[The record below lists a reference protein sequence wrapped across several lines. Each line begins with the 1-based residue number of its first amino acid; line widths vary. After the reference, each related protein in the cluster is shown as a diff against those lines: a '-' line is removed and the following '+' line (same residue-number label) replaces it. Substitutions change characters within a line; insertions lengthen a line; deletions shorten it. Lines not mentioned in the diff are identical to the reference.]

1 MKNELMIFE
10 RREQAVVSS
19 RNIAERFGKRHQEVL
34 YAIEGRSCD
43 CGGIGCKKCSFRGY
57 QQLGILQEEIN
68 SKSHLSKMFIKS
80 YYTDS
85 MNRTQREYLMNRD
98 GFALLAMGFTGKEAL
113 EWKLKYINAFNQMEA
128 FITER
133 KSSEWLMTRKQGKL
147 IRRAETDT
155 LANLVEYAEA
165 QGSRNMR
172 QKVYTIYSKLVN
184 SLVGIE
190 KGQRDSVPFKTI
202 SVIAFL
208 EDMILHTVD
217 EEMQKG
223 THYKD
228 IYKICKANGEQ
239 IMRFAY
245 LPVLKQSA

>member
-1 MKNELMIFE
+1 MKNDLMIFE
-10 RREQAVVSS
+10 RKEMAVVSS
-19 RNIAERFGKRHQEVL
+19 RVIAERFGKDHRNVTRD
-34 YAIEGRSCD
+34 IENLTAQNCAV
-43 CGGIGCKKCSFRGY
+43 
-57 QQLGILQEEIN
+57 
-68 SKSHLSKMFIKS
+68 KSMFIRSS
-80 YYTDS
+80 YDTDRG
-85 MNRTQREYLMNRD
+85 RTYKEYLMNRD
-98 GFALLAMGFTGKEAL
+98 GFSLLVMGFTGKEAL

-147 IRRAETDT
+147 IRRVETDT

-172 QKVYTIYSKLVN
+172 KNVYTIYSKLVN
-184 SLVGIE
+184 SLVGIQAGDRE
-190 KGQRDSVPFKTI
+190 TAPFKTI

-223 THYKD
+223 THYKE

-245 LPVLKQSA
+245 LPAVRKLSA

>member
-10 RREQAVVSS
+10 RKEHAVVSS
-19 RNIAERFGKRHQEVL
+19 RTVADRFGKTHSEVL
-34 YAIEGRSCD
+34 KTIHGENRGEKHIPGLIDGIRSSAKTPDLYFMRSRYDDTYGRS
-43 CGGIGCKKCSFRGY
+43 
-57 QQLGILQEEIN
+57 QP
-68 SKSHLSKMFIKS
+68 
-80 YYTDS
+80 
-85 MNRTQREYLMNRD
+85 EYLCTRD
-98 GFALLAMGFTGKEAL
+98 GFSLLVMGFTGEYAL
-113 EWKLKYINAFNQMEA
+113 KWKLKYIDAFNQMEA

-172 QKVYTIYSKLVN
+172 KNVYTIYSKLVN

-190 KGQRDSVPFKTI
+190 KGQRDTAPFKTI
-202 SVIAFL
+202 AVIGFL

-223 THYKD
+223 AHYKE
-228 IYKICKANGEQ
+228 IYQICKANGEQ

-245 LPVLKQSA
+245 LPAAPKISA

>member
-1 MKNELMIFE
+1 MKNDLMIFE
-10 RREQAVVSS
+10 RKEMAVVSS
-19 RNIAERFGKRHQEVL
+19 RVIAERFNKRHNNL
-34 YAIEGRSCD
+34 LSSITAITKGLLENKQTPAQYFVKSW
-43 CGGIGCKKCSFRGY
+43 Y
-57 QQLGILQEEIN
+57 TEEQN
-68 SKSHLSKMFIKS
+68 GQT
-80 YYTDS
+80 YP
-85 MNRTQREYLMNRD
+85 EYLCTRD
-98 GFALLAMGFTGKEAL
+98 GFSLLVMGFTGKDAL
-113 EWKLKYINAFNQMEA
+113 EWKVKYINAFNQMEA
-128 FITER
+128 FILER

-172 QKVYTIYSKLVN
+172 KNVYTIYSKLVN

-245 LPVLKQSA
+245 LPAFKIPA

>member
-1 MKNELMIFE
+1 
-10 RREQAVVSS
+10 
-19 RNIAERFGKRHQEVL
+19 
-34 YAIEGRSCD
+34 
-43 CGGIGCKKCSFRGY
+43 
-57 QQLGILQEEIN
+57 
-68 SKSHLSKMFIKS
+68 MFIKS

-184 SLVGIE
+184 SLV
-190 KGQRDSVPFKTI
+190 VNF
-202 SVIAFL
+202 FL
-208 EDMILHTVD
+208 
-217 EEMQKG
+217 
-223 THYKD
+223 
-228 IYKICKANGEQ
+228 N
-239 IMRFAY
+239 
-245 LPVLKQSA
+245 P

>member
-1 MKNELMIFE
+1 MKNDLMIFE
-10 RREQAVVSS
+10 RKEMAVVSS
-19 RNIAERFGKRHQEVL
+19 RVIAERFNKRHNNL
-34 YAIEGRSCD
+34 LSSITAITKGLLENKQTPAQYFVKSW
-43 CGGIGCKKCSFRGY
+43 Y
-57 QQLGILQEEIN
+57 TEEQN
-68 SKSHLSKMFIKS
+68 GQT
-80 YYTDS
+80 YP
-85 MNRTQREYLMNRD
+85 EYLCTRD
-98 GFALLAMGFTGKEAL
+98 GFSLLVMGFTGKDAL
-113 EWKLKYINAFNQMEA
+113 EWKVKYINAFNQMEA
-128 FITER
+128 FILER

-165 QGSRNMR
+165 QGSRNMH
-172 QKVYTIYSKLVN
+172 KNVYTIYSKLVN

-245 LPVLKQSA
+245 LPALKIPA

>member
-1 MKNELMIFE
+1 MKNDLMIFE
-10 RREQAVVSS
+10 HKEHAVVSS
-19 RNIAERFGKRHQEVL
+19 RYVAENFKKQHQHVTQ
-34 YAIEGRSCD
+34 AIEKLIS
-43 CGGIGCKKCSFRGY
+43 
-57 QQLGILQEEIN
+57 EN
-68 SKSHLSKMFIKS
+68 SLVKSMFIRS
-80 YYTDS
+80 YYDTE
-85 MNRTQREYLMNRD
+85 RGKTYKEYLMNRD
-98 GFALLAMGFTGKEAL
+98 GFSLLVMGFTGKEAL

-133 KSSEWLMTRKQGKL
+133 KSSEWLITRKQGKL

-155 LANLVEYAEA
+155 LANLAEYAEA

-172 QKVYTIYSKLVN
+172 SKVYTIYSNLVN
-184 SLVGIE
+184 GLVGI
-190 KGQRDSVPFKTI
+190 KAGQRDIVPFKKI
-202 SVIAFL
+202 YVIAFL

-223 THYKD
+223 THYKE

-245 LPVLKQSA
+245 LAPGATSILSA

>member
-1 MKNELMIFE
+1 MKNDLMIFE
-10 RREQAVVSS
+10 RKEMAVVSS
-19 RNIAERFGKRHQEVL
+19 RYVAENFKKQHQHVTQ
-34 YAIEGRSCD
+34 AIEKLIS
-43 CGGIGCKKCSFRGY
+43 
-57 QQLGILQEEIN
+57 EN
-68 SKSHLSKMFIKS
+68 SLVKSMFIRSHYDTERGKS
-80 YYTDS
+80 YK
-85 MNRTQREYLMNRD
+85 EYLMNRD
-98 GFALLAMGFTGKEAL
+98 GFSLLVMGFTGKEAL

-172 QKVYTIYSKLVN
+172 KNVYTIYSKLVN

-190 KGQRDSVPFKTI
+190 KGQRNSVPFKTI

-217 EEMQKG
+217 EEMRKS
-223 THYKD
+223 THYKE

-245 LPVLKQSA
+245 LPELTA

>member
-1 MKNELMIFE
+1 MT
-10 RREQAVVSS
+10 Q
-19 RNIAERFGKRHQEVL
+19 
-34 YAIEGRSCD
+34 AIEKLIS
-43 CGGIGCKKCSFRGY
+43 
-57 QQLGILQEEIN
+57 EN
-68 SKSHLSKMFIKS
+68 SLVKSMFIRS
-80 YYTDS
+80 YYDTE
-85 MNRTQREYLMNRD
+85 RGKTYKEYLMNRD
-98 GFALLAMGFTGKEAL
+98 GFSLLVMGFTGKEAL
-113 EWKLKYINAFNQMEA
+113 VWKLKYINAFNQMEA

-133 KSSEWLMTRKQGKL
+133 KSSEWLITRKQGKL
-147 IRRAETDT
+147 IRRNETDT
-155 LANLVEYAEA
+155 LANLAEYAEA

-172 QKVYTIYSKLVN
+172 GKVYTIYSNLVN
-184 SLVGIE
+184 SLVGI
-190 KGQRDSVPFKTI
+190 KPGQRDIVPFKTI

-245 LPVLKQSA
+245 LAPGATSMISA

>member
-10 RREQAVVSS
+10 RKEMAVVSS
-19 RNIAERFGKRHQEVL
+19 RIVAERFGKTHSEVL
-34 YAIEGRSCD
+34 KTIHGENRGEKHIPGLIDGIRSSAKTPDLYFMKSRYDDVYGRS
-43 CGGIGCKKCSFRGY
+43 
-57 QQLGILQEEIN
+57 QP
-68 SKSHLSKMFIKS
+68 
-80 YYTDS
+80 
-85 MNRTQREYLMNRD
+85 EYLCTRD
-98 GFALLAMGFTGKEAL
+98 GFSLLAMGFTGKDAL
-113 EWKLKYINAFNQMEA
+113 EWKLKYIDAFNKMEA
-128 FITER
+128 FIAER
-133 KSSEWLMTRKQGKL
+133 KSSEWLITRKQGKL

-172 QKVYTIYSKLVN
+172 KKVYTIYSQMVN
-184 SLVGIE
+184 KLVGIE
-190 KGQRDSVPFKTI
+190 NGQRDTAPFKTI

-217 EEMQKG
+217 EEMRKG
-223 THYKD
+223 THYKE

-245 LPVLKQSA
+245 LPVPQKLSA

>member
-1 MKNELMIFE
+1 MKNDLMIFE
-10 RREQAVVSS
+10 HKEHAVVSS
-19 RNIAERFGKRHQEVL
+19 RYVAENFKKQHQHVTQ
-34 YAIEGRSCD
+34 AIEKLIS
-43 CGGIGCKKCSFRGY
+43 
-57 QQLGILQEEIN
+57 EN
-68 SKSHLSKMFIKS
+68 SLVKSMFIRS
-80 YYTDS
+80 YYDTE
-85 MNRTQREYLMNRD
+85 RGKTYKEYLMNRD
-98 GFALLAMGFTGKEAL
+98 GFSILVMGFTGKEAL
-113 EWKLKYINAFNQMEA
+113 VWKLKYINAFNQMEA

-133 KSSEWLMTRKQGKL
+133 KSSEWLITRKQGKL
-147 IRRAETDT
+147 IRRNETDT
-155 LANLVEYAEA
+155 LANLAEYAEA

-172 QKVYTIYSKLVN
+172 SKVYTIYSNLVN
-184 SLVGIE
+184 SLVGI
-190 KGQRDSVPFKTI
+190 KPGQRDIVPFKTI

-245 LPVLKQSA
+245 LTPGATSMISA

>member
-1 MKNELMIFE
+1 MKNDLMIFE
-10 RREQAVVSS
+10 RKEMAVVSS
-19 RNIAERFGKRHQEVL
+19 RYVAQNFKKQHQHVTQ
-34 YAIEGRSCD
+34 AIEKLTS
-43 CGGIGCKKCSFRGY
+43 
-57 QQLGILQEEIN
+57 EN
-68 SKSHLSKMFIKS
+68 SLVKPMFIRNYYETERGKS
-80 YYTDS
+80 YK
-85 MNRTQREYLMNRD
+85 EYLMNRD
-98 GFALLAMGFTGKEAL
+98 GFSLLVMGFTGKEAL
-113 EWKLKYINAFNQMEA
+113 EWKLKYINAFNQMES
-128 FITER
+128 FIVER

-147 IRRAETDT
+147 VRRTETDT
-155 LANLVEYAEA
+155 LANLVEYAEV

-172 QKVYTIYSKLVN
+172 KNVYTIYSKLVN

-245 LPVLKQSA
+245 LPALRASA